1 MSYSDSCPKGGHRSD
16 RKVAPLSGPTKWSRR
31 RNCQQAKPSLA
42 RTSHQDCIYTHA
54 ARPTSRPR
62 ANDGTVRRFMPR
74 AAGNSSWPHAAPPA
88 VGAERKTYTNSR
100 DTTKILI
107 VAATFVG
114 GYISGCAPTT
124 YRIDV
129 HYKQQTGVAQI
140 AGTGKGNKSGECP
153 CHRSA
158 PRQEQS

>member
-1 MSYSDSCPKGGHRSD
+1 
-16 RKVAPLSGPTKWSRR
+16 
-31 RNCQQAKPSLA
+31 
-42 RTSHQDCIYTHA
+42 
-54 ARPTSRPR
+54 
-62 ANDGTVRRFMPR
+62 MPR
-74 AAGNSSWPHAAPPA
+74 AAGNSSWLHAATLA
-88 VGAERKTYTNSR
+88 VGAERKTCTNSR

-140 AGTGKGNKSGECP
+140 AGTGNISVNVHVTDQRQDTRKVNSKKNAFGMEMDPIIAAKDVPVTIRRTIEQG
-153 CHRSA
+153 HRARRFQIGLYTARMKISA
-158 PRQEQS
+158 DLGRLLHKVLKQIQI